1 MRRAGAIISEA
12 AAAIQFAVPD
22 HSRPL
27 SFAEI
32 FGRAVPAEVD
42 LGCGD
47 GAFLTALA
55 EQHPERN
62 YLGIEKLFGRIRTG
76 CKRIE
81 RAGLTNARLIRADFA
96 QVVASLLPAES
107 VHVFHIMFPDPW
119 PKRRH
124 QQRRVVTPELFGSI
138 EKALMSKGVLHVVT
152 DEREYYQHVLK
163 ILKGTPLFEST
174 SIPEESLP
182 RSTFEQRFI
191 DAGDPIYRVRLRK
204 LPDPRKGFASQ

>member
-1 MRRAGAIISEA
+1 MRRAAAIISEA
-12 AAAIQFAVPD
+12 AAAIQLAAPD

-32 FGRAVPAEVD
+32 FGRAAPVEVD

-138 EKALMSKGVLHVVT
+138 AKASVSEGVLHLAT
-152 DEREYYQHVLK
+152 DEREYYEQILK
-163 ILKGTPLFEST
+163 VLKGTPLFEPT
-174 SIPEESLP
+174 SILEESLP
-182 RSTFEQRFI
+182 PSTFEQRFI